1 MKKYG
6 VIKMRKVIEKV
17 IFSNESSYD
26 IYTHTGVNQG
36 IINDIKDGYR
46 SIDYISYIDA
56 EKLYK
61 YGMEKSQLVS
71 S

>member
-1 MKKYG
+1 
-6 VIKMRKVIEKV
+6 MRKVIEEV

-46 SIDYISYIDA
+46 SIDYISYID
-56 EKLYK
+56 L
-61 YGMEKSQLVS
+61 KSYTSTAWKGLN
-71 S
+71 

>member
-6 VIKMRKVIEKV
+6 VIKMRKVIEEV

-46 SIDYISYIDA
+46 SIDYISCIDA

>member
-1 MKKYG
+1 
-6 VIKMRKVIEKV
+6 MRKVIEEV

>member
-1 MKKYG
+1 
-6 VIKMRKVIEKV
+6 MRKVIEEV

-61 YGMEKSQLVS
+61 YGMERSQLVS